1 MRDVMVK
8 VRTSTVARSVWQKS
22 AEGSGE
28 TLSDYIRTAINA
40 FRKGDTAD
48 VRAELVELRRE
59 INRLGSNVNQ
69 CVARANAGDLIDG
82 DAIEAAFSQMKDAV
96 NAALRERRG

>member
-8 VRTSTVARSVWQKS
+8 IRATSTARAVWQK
-22 AEGSGE
+22 AADAAGE
-28 TLSDYIRTAINA
+28 TLSDYIRTAVNS

-48 VRAELVELRRE
+48 LRRELVELRRE

-69 CVARANAGDLIDG
+69 CVHLANAGQPID
-82 DAIEAAFSQMKDAV
+82 AASIEAAFAEMKATVNDA
-96 NAALRERRG
+96 LKDRRG

>member
-8 VRTSTVARSVWQKS
+8 IRATSTARSVWQKAAES
-22 AEGSGE
+22 AGE
-28 TLSDYIRTAINA
+28 TLSDFIRTAVNA
-40 FRKGDTAD
+40 HRRGDTAD

-69 CVARANAGDLIDG
+69 LVHLANAGQPIDAASIE
-82 DAIEAAFSQMKDAV
+82 DAFAEMKAAVS
-96 NAALRERRG
+96 AALRDRRG